1 MLTPLRFTEGVIYDG
16 RSIILT
22 IAGLFTG
29 PFSAVIAGSVAAV
42 YRAWLGGAGAL
53 AGVLVIAESV
63 FFGSLF
69 YMLRKRNEG
78 WVSVRALLL
87 LSLTVHVIML
97 LLQLL
102 IPGGVGLRVI
112 STIGP
117 MIIVLYT
124 LGFVLIARLFL
135 EREIK
140 RKTDRD
146 LFLTEHAVDQA
157 SLEIYRLNN
166 SDAVILEPNLQLC
179 RSLGYDRE
187 ELSGMSLAEIDP
199 TFSMERWEE
208 QKRSA
213 EKGERRGFETLHRR
227 KDGST
232 YPVEVVTDH
241 VMFMGETYMYSF
253 ARDISEQKADREVLR
268 RSLEEKEI
276 LLREIHHRV
285 RNNFS
290 VITSL
295 VSLQSDAVNTSGDAV
310 GALEKIRDRIHAMNN
325 IHSLLYRSGDV
336 SLIDMRSYLHDLV
349 SSLFEAY
356 RGDRDLRLKSSFD
369 PLLLDMDRAIP
380 IGLMVNEAVTNIL
393 KHAYP
398 GETGGSVEVSLK
410 RLSLGTFELVIR
422 DSGKGIS
429 PGRNPED
436 PGTLGLRLIQVLA
449 SQAQA
454 AVSIVSSGGTE
465 VRIVLEDVPQW
476 NI

>member
-1 MLTPLRFTEGVIYDG
+1 
-16 RSIILT
+16 
-22 IAGLFTG
+22 
-29 PFSAVIAGSVAAV
+29 
-42 YRAWLGGAGAL
+42 
-53 AGVLVIAESV
+53 
-63 FFGSLF
+63 
-69 YMLRKRNEG
+69 
-78 WVSVRALLL
+78 
-87 LSLTVHVIML
+87 
-97 LLQLL
+97 
-102 IPGGVGLRVI
+102 
-112 STIGP
+112 
-117 MIIVLYT
+117 
-124 LGFVLIARLFL
+124 
-135 EREIK
+135 
-140 RKTDRD
+140 
-146 LFLTEHAVDQA
+146 
-157 SLEIYRLNN
+157 
-166 SDAVILEPNLQLC
+166 
-179 RSLGYDRE
+179 
-187 ELSGMSLAEIDP
+187 
-199 TFSMERWEE
+199 
-208 QKRSA
+208 
-213 EKGERRGFETLHRR
+213 
-227 KDGST
+227 
-232 YPVEVVTDH
+232 
-241 VMFMGETYMYSF
+241 MFMGETYMYSF